1 MEQKLLRKV
10 QLTELKI
17 AKELKRVC
25 EKLDIPYILDSGTLL
40 GAVRHRGFIPWD
52 DDMDFAMT
60 RANYDRFLLEAPAE
74 LGEEYYLQSWK
85 SDPAYGY
92 PFAKLR
98 LKNTAFVEAVSQYA
112 GSEKGFYVDIFP
124 YDVYPN
130 GQAER
135 KRQGRA
141 YDLLRRLIMLK
152 GDYTPWEAGN
162 HRSLKKIIYK
172 TMAIA
177 ALPFSREQLIHRF
190 ETATRSFNDS
200 SSGKVFSCGTDNYGT
215 WVVDESCFTQRCQ
228 LPFEDDSFSAPEN
241 WDSYL
246 SDIYGDYMTPPP
258 EEEREN
264 KHQPV
269 LVDFGEYAD

>member
-1 MEQKLLRKV
+1 MEQILLRKV

-74 LGEEYYLQSWK
+74 LGEEYYLQSWT

-124 YDVYPN
+124 YDVYPD

-190 ETATRSFNDS
+190 EAATRRFNDS
-200 SSGKVFSCGTDNYGT
+200 PSGKVFSSGTDNYGT
-215 WVVDESCFTQRCQ
+215 WVVDESCFTRRCQ

-258 EEEREN
+258 AEEREN

>member
-10 QLTELKI
+10 QLIELKI

-124 YDVYPN
+124 YDVYPD

-135 KRQGRA
+135 KGQGHA
-141 YDLLRRLIMLK
+141 YDLLRRLILLK
-152 GDYTPWEAGN
+152 GEYTPWEAGN

-190 ETATRSFNDS
+190 EAATRRFNDS
-200 SSGKVFSCGTDNYGT
+200 PSGKVFSSGTDNYGT
-215 WVVDESCFTQRCQ
+215 WVVD
-228 LPFEDDSFSAPEN
+228 A
-241 WDSYL
+241 
-246 SDIYGDYMTPPP
+246 
-258 EEEREN
+258 EEREN

>member
-40 GAVRHRGFIPWD
+40 GAVRHQGFIPWD

-60 RANYDRFLLEAPAE
+60 RANYDRFLLEAPSE

-124 YDVYPN
+124 YDVYPD
-130 GQAER
+130 GHAER
-135 KRQGRA
+135 KHQGRE
-141 YDLLRRLIMLK
+141 YDLLRRLILLK

-162 HRSLKKIIYK
+162 HHSLKKIIYK

-177 ALPFSREQLIHRF
+177 ALPFNREQLIHRF
-190 ETATRSFNDS
+190 EAATRRFNDS
-200 SSGKVFSCGTDNYGT
+200 PSGKVFSSGTDNYGT
-215 WVVDESCFTQRCQ
+215 WVVDESCFTQLCQ

-264 KHQPV
+264 KHQP
-269 LVDFGEYAD
+269 LKVDFGEYAD